1 MDFPDVSLVVQVGL
15 PADADAY
22 THRVGRTARAGK
34 DGRAVILLTQSES
47 YFLSVNRKFPIQ
59 PYPASEKILNDTS
72 AANKITNA
80 LQSVDPKSKQKAYSA
95 YLGFMK
101 TFTKKMQLDSI
112 GLVKLANKFA
122 LEGMLCDE
130 LPEMERKTVGK
141 MGLKGVPGIRIAKP
155 DTVGKAAVK
164 RGYPVTDSPIERDAP
179 SRRLQHQGVPE
190 AMDFQVNRDRTY
202 THSRDVSKTRGGP
215 NVTKGEPHLQKGR
228 GSQSGNFSMRGN
240 EGVESKRPF
249 KYREENKFKK
259 KNTGQVASSQRPAK
273 TIKIQASPE

>member
-15 PADADAY
+15 PADADSY

-34 DGRAVILLTQSES
+34 DGRAIILLTQSES
-47 YFLSVNRKFPIQ
+47 FFLSVNRKFPIQ
-59 PYPASEKILNDTS
+59 PYPASDKILNDTS
-72 AANKITNA
+72 AADKITNA

-130 LPEMERKTVGK
+130 LPEMERKTIGK

-155 DTVGKAAVK
+155 DTVRKAAVK
-164 RGYPVTDSPIERDAP
+164 REYPVTDSPTERDAP

-202 THSRDVSKTRGGP
+202 TQSWDGSQTQGGP
-215 NVTKGEPHLQKGR
+215 NSTKGDTSLHNGR
-228 GSQSGNFSMRGN
+228 GAQSGNSSMRGAN
-240 EGVESKRPF
+240 GVDGKRPF
-249 KYREENKFKK
+249 KYREEKKFKK
-259 KNTGQVASSQRPAK
+259 KNAGQIASSQRPVK
-273 TIKIQASPE
+273 VIKRQASPE